1 MLSTSNE
8 SRQIVVVRPTDREWV
23 KKMRLLFVLHHSATP
38 STTKQ
43 VVENAR
49 SIYAKQSISFVANVV
64 RNGVHHQVCSLC
76 AKLKIHSFS
85 FSHCT
90 PGIEFCNICLASE
103 FSRFTPSSVCMQFFF
118 FRLLFAASHSQYGV
132 PPMGSSRAC
141 VDRKQNVPS
150 EANSRHANATTDID
164 TRSMHKTHCFPCLQF
179 YLWHEVS
186 LEPSP
191 ICSWHDESTKNED
204 NEDQNLF
211 Y

>member
-1 MLSTSNE
+1 
-8 SRQIVVVRPTDREWV
+8 
-23 KKMRLLFVLHHSATP
+23 MRLLFVLHHSATP

-118 FRLLFAASHSQYGV
+118 FSSPVCSFSFPVRRTPNGKQQGVCGQKTKCAIRSKLSTRKCHNRHRHSVHAQNTLFSLFAILFV
-132 PPMGSSRAC
+132 
-141 VDRKQNVPS
+141 
-150 EANSRHANATTDID
+150 
-164 TRSMHKTHCFPCLQF
+164 TRS
-179 YLWHEVS
+179 
-186 LEPSP
+186 
-191 ICSWHDESTKNED
+191 
-204 NEDQNLF
+204 
-211 Y
+211 